1 MKHIDVSFFSDFDK
15 VEKKLSFKLM
25 GINDNEEYLA
35 NIPFRRIEDLA
46 MVPVCIV
53 RNDSIGEGFITIND
67 SHLDMWGITY
77 EELWKNLMK
86 SAGKVTPIK
95 SFGMGDFLGE
105 DIINDPETLNNLIVV
120 TNKGQ
125 NYGAGAIL
133 YPGVLED
140 ISEKYGVNLY
150 ILPASIH
157 EVIVVPEKGVPDEA
171 EMLKAIVHEVNAGV
185 LSREEFLSDN
195 IYFYEKNTGI
205 FKVFG

>member
-53 RNDSIGEGFITIND
+53 RNDSIGEGLITIND

-86 SAGKVTPIK
+86 SAGKVTPVK
-95 SFGMGDFLGE
+95 TFGMGDFLGE

-125 NYGAGAIL
+125 NNGAGAIL

>member
-25 GINDNEEYLA
+25 GINGNEEYLA

-53 RNDSIGEGFITIND
+53 RNDSIGEGLITIND

-86 SAGKVTPIK
+86 SAGKVTPVK

-157 EVIVVPEKGVPDEA
+157 EVIVVPEKGDPDEA
-171 EMLKAIVHEVNAGV
+171 EMLKAIVHEVNSGG

-205 FKVFG
+205 FKAFG